1 MSTKDNRK
9 IPADFRYRDVYIK
22 GKPRHDGYDSFRVR
36 HPVMDRGRRA
46 KIFAPF
52 DALRGFGDAVAAKDI
67 LYEERRIL
75 SQEDAQ
81 ELGRRLAVLHRLTA
95 SSRLAKA
102 NRVEVTITYYDPCKD
117 ENHEYYG
124 LRGRYQTVTGICR
137 RVDAWENGEEDGRLT
152 GTIQIT
158 SPRMQ
163 GKPGPS
169 QTGYG
174 RAGNQAEM
182 LAQRQHFAMKIPL
195 EDVVGIESQ
204 AEVFCSDKDRIQD

>member
-1 MSTKDNRK
+1 MNTKDNRK

-22 GKPRHDGYDSFRVR
+22 GKPRHDTYDPFRVR

-81 ELGRRLAVLHRLTA
+81 ELGRRLAILHRLTA

-102 NRVEVTITYYDPCKD
+102 NRVEVTITYYEPCKD

-163 GKPGPS
+163 GQPGS
-169 QTGYG
+169 AQAEYG
-174 RAGNQAEM
+174 RTGNQAEAI
-182 LAQRQHFAMKIPL
+182 AQRQHFAMKIPL
-195 EDVVGIESQ
+195 EDIVGIESL
-204 AEVFCSDKDRIQD
+204 VF

>member
-1 MSTKDNRK
+1 MNTKDNRK
-9 IPADFRYRDVYIK
+9 IPVDFRYRDVYIK
-22 GKPRHDGYDSFRVR
+22 GKPRHDTYDPFRLR

-163 GKPGPS
+163 EQPGPS

-174 RAGNQAEM
+174 RAGNQAEAI
-182 LAQRQHFAMKIPL
+182 AQRQHFAMKIPL
-195 EDVVGIESQ
+195 EDIVGIESL
-204 AEVFCSDKDRIQD
+204 VF